1 MATPFTRS
9 IPMLVLLVA
18 PLLLVGC
25 GSSGG
30 ATDAEIDAQQRGEL
44 TGQDLE
50 TAKARS
56 HQVEQLLIGR
66 VAGVRVEELPGGGIR
81 VTIRGPGTIYG
92 DTSPLYIV
100 DGMPVESRRGGL
112 WGINP
117 RDVESIRV
125 LKNPEDTALYGV
137 RGMNGVVLIR
147 TIGSSGRHGLHPTRE
162 G

>member
-1 MATPFTRS
+1 MATPLTRS
-9 IPMLVLLVA
+9 IPMLLLLVA
-18 PLLLVGC
+18 PCLLVRC
-25 GSSGG
+25 GSRGG
-30 ATDAEIDAQQRGEL
+30 ATDAESDAPQRTEL
-44 TGQDLE
+44 TGENLKA
-50 TAKARS
+50 AKTRS
-56 HQVEQLLIGR
+56 QQVEQLLIGR

-100 DGMPVESRRGGL
+100 DGMPVESRGGGL
-112 WGINP
+112 WGVKP

-125 LKNPEDTALYGV
+125 LKNAADTAIYGV

-147 TIGSSGRHGLHPTRE
+147 TIGSSGRHGIQPTRE

>member
-1 MATPFTRS
+1 MATLLARS
-9 IPMLVLLVA
+9 IPMLLLLVG
-18 PLLLVGC
+18 PFLLVGC
-25 GSSGG
+25 GSTGG
-30 ATDAEIDAQQRGEL
+30 ATDAEIDAQQRSEVTGENL
-44 TGQDLE
+44 K

-56 HQVEQLLIGR
+56 QKVEQLLIGR

-100 DGMPVESRRGGL
+100 DGMPVESQGGGL

-125 LKNPEDTALYGV
+125 LKNPADTAIYGV

-147 TIGSSGRHGLHPTRE
+147 TIGASGRHGIQPTRE

>member
-1 MATPFTRS
+1 MT
-9 IPMLVLLVA
+9 LLPVRGTLLLALIVA
-18 PLLLVGC
+18 PWLLVGC

-30 ATDAEIDAQQRGEL
+30 ATDAEIDARQRSEL
-44 TGQDLE
+44 TGEDLE
-50 TAKARS
+50 MAKARS
-56 HQVEQLLIGR
+56 RQVEQLLIGR
-66 VAGVRVEELPGGGIR
+66 MAGVRVEELAGGGIR

-100 DGMPVESRRGGL
+100 DGMPVESQGGGL
-112 WGINP
+112 RGISP

-125 LKNPEDTALYGV
+125 LKNPEDTAIYGV

-147 TIGSSGRHGLHPTRE
+147 TIGASGRHGLHPTRE

>member
-1 MATPFTRS
+1 MAMPPTRS
-9 IPMLVLLVA
+9 FLVLSLLVA
-18 PLLLVGC
+18 PWLLMGC
-25 GSSGG
+25 GSTGG
-30 ATDAEIDAQQRGEL
+30 ATDAEINAQQRGEL
-44 TGQDLE
+44 TGENLN
-50 TAKARS
+50 TAKVRS
-56 HQVEQLLIGR
+56 QQVEQLLIGR
-66 VAGVRVEELPGGGIR
+66 IAGVRVEELPGGGIR

-100 DGMPVESRRGGL
+100 DGMPIESRRGGL

-125 LKNPEDTALYGV
+125 LKNAADTAIYGV

-147 TIGSSGRHGLHPTRE
+147 TIGASGRHGIHPTRE